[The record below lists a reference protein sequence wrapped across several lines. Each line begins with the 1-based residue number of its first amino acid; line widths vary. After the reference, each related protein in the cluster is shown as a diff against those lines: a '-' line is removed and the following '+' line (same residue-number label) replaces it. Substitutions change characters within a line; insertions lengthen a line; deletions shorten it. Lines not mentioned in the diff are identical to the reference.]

1 MTSNMKT
8 LRFWFGG
15 IAVAA
20 CTVAWFVALR
30 YSDHCLKTGDRLTEA
45 QKIEIAISAVLSS
58 YPPEIVVK
66 TWVEHAGKSVL
77 EEPAPGASPRFY
89 SRHKPDKPISYSGTE
104 DFRQK
109 NVNCCSVIEMIHR
122 EYGPPTQLDMLRGGA
137 AFYVNVTYRV
147 RYLNELGSTLEVRYQ
162 EDVGITACGQAV
174 RFIGKV
180 L

>member
-1 MTSNMKT
+1 MKT

-15 IAVAA
+15 IAVTA
-20 CTVAWFVALR
+20 CTVAWFMALR

-45 QKIEIAISAVLSS
+45 QKIEIAISTVLSS

-89 SRHKPDKPISYSGTE
+89 SRHKPDRPISYSGTD

-109 NVNCCSVIEMIHR
+109 NVNCCSVIEILSQ
-122 EYGPPTQLDMLRGGA
+122 EDGPPSQLDMLLGGA

-147 RYLNELGSTLEVRYQ
+147 RYLNELGNALEVRYQ
-162 EDVGITACGQAV
+162 EYVGITACGQAV
-174 RFIGKV
+174 RFMGKII
-180 L
+180 